1 MMVINQDDIDAFAD
15 LSIMDLTNHIEVLTK
30 EIRELESR
38 FQPHD
43 TGHLRTTVNV
53 LTERILELEQQI
65 RKLSSY

>member
-1 MMVINQDDIDAFAD
+1 MVINQDDINAFAD
-15 LSIMDLTNHIEVLTK
+15 LTIMDLTNHIEVLTA

-43 TGHLRTTVNV
+43 TGHLRTTVSV
-53 LTERILELEQQI
+53 LTERILEIEQQI